1 MPMYEYRCED
11 CGAKFERLSWKTGA
25 EGANATQCGCG
36 SSRVERIWFSRVAVG
51 GRSESDAGGDLG
63 DSFEGGDC
71 GAEGGCC
78 GGGACQVN

>member
-11 CGAKFERLSWKTGA
+11 CGAKFERLSWKAADAAGA
-25 EGANATQCGCG
+25 AAAPRCGCG

-51 GRSESDAGGDLG
+51 GRSEAEGDFG
-63 DSFEGGDC
+63 DSGGEGC